1 MTSLEKEAKL
11 AAVAEL
17 KRMSAQTQLADLEDK
32 IKLQKISE
40 QEQENKV
47 RDLELKAA
55 AES

>member
-11 AAVAEL
+11 AAEAEV
-17 KRMSAQTQLADLEDK
+17 KRMSAQKQLADLEDK

>member
-1 MTSLEKEAKL
+1 LTSLEKEAKL
-11 AAVAEL
+11 AAEAEV
-17 KRMSAQTQLADLEDK
+17 KRMSAQKQLADLEDK